1 MVEGNYIAFQDMG
14 ALLGFGELVA
24 RTTHDDVFLMGD
36 VVVQRLLQGE
46 HAGHAVDER
55 QHDDAEAHLQLS
67 VLIELVEHHLRDG
80 ILLQLDDDVDAVAVG
95 TVVDVRDL
103 GKLLL
108 ANQLAELL
116 EQALTVHLVRDL
128 RDHDGAFA
136 VLALFDLALRAHGE
150 AAATRLIGIQDALLA
165 HDDAAGREIRAGK
178 GSHELGGGDLG
189 VVEHHARGVD
199 GLAEVMRRDIGGHA
213 DGNAVGAVD
222 Q

>member
-1 MVEGNYIAFQDMG
+1 MG

-46 HAGHAVDER
+46 HAGHTVDER
-55 QHDDAEAHLQLS
+55 QHDDAEAHLQLR
-67 VLIELVEHHLRDG
+67 VLIQLVEHHLRDG
-80 ILLQLDDDVDAVAVG
+80 VLLQLDDDVDAVAVG
-95 TVVDVRDL
+95 AVVDVRDL

-116 EQALTVHLVRDL
+116 KQALTVHLVRDL

-136 VLALFDLALRAHGE
+136 VLALFDLALRAHGK
-150 AAATRLIGIQDALLA
+150 AAATRFIGVQDALLA
-165 HDDAAGREIRAGK
+165 HDDAAGREIRTGK
-178 GSHELGGGDLG
+178 CRHKLGGGHLG
-189 VVEHHARGVD
+189 VVEHHARGAD
-199 GLAEVMRRDIGGHA
+199 GLAKVMRRDVGGHA
-213 DGNAVGAVD
+213 DGDAVGAVD